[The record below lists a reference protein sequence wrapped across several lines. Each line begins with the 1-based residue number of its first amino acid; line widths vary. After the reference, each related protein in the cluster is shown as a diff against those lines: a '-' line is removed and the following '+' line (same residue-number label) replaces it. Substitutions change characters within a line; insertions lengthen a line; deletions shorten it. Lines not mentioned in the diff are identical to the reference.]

1 MVRNLSIR
9 SRILAVLAVPVL
21 VLVAAAAVF
30 SWNGFAAA
38 RDAAALRGAV
48 QAARDVPALV
58 AALDTERTASTRVL
72 GGDAAASTDLSQARS
87 ATDALLERSTRAL
100 QQVDTGRLGEEPG
113 RAVAAALATAG
124 QVRDVRALV
133 DQGQQSPTF
142 VSATY
147 ETAIGAQSE
156 LPGAL
161 AEDADPAGADALRAA
176 SAVQQQIGLLA
187 DERDVGTRALTTSIG
202 ISTAERSSLLGLTA
216 QISTNRSE
224 AVRLARS
231 AGVQIPQPSVA
242 FVQLRTAMEADP
254 GAGFALPSVES
265 WRSALN
271 SEIAALGPSA
281 QALSAASLDAVTQQ
295 ADSARTTAIA
305 VTAGALAAVLVPLL
319 IALLIARGITEPLR
333 ALTRAAGDVR
343 ERLPRLVEAA
353 HSGDGTDSAD
363 GAAPEAELEPI
374 PVRGRD
380 EVGRLATAFNEV
392 NATTVQ
398 VAREQAALRSS
409 IASTFVTVARR
420 DQALLNRQLA
430 FIDGLERA
438 EEDPQT
444 LEDLFTLDHLATR
457 MRRNAE
463 SLLVLAGIDSGRRL
477 RAPMPLSD
485 VVRTASSEIEDYR
498 RVDLA
503 LGADP
508 AVLGHLALPAAHL
521 LAELLE
527 NATRSSDPST
537 RVRVATSPSPWGVLL
552 TVTDE
557 GIGMTPAQRAEV
569 AARLADPSASAA
581 VGASEL
587 GYFVVGRIARRL
599 GATVEVHAGAA
610 RGTVVALSLPA
621 SVFAGT
627 VQAADPGTRASQ
639 PALPVRATSTGA
651 LPAVRLPETAAAA
664 VPGPLP
670 VAARA
675 AETAAA
681 ASEQAPAA
689 ATTTGGLPRRAP
701 RAAQA
706 AQGVQRARAATGQ
719 LSAVAPVSSA
729 ASAASAPSAS
739 VAAPQPAARGAVERP
754 GAPVDP
760 AVARRSAVFRTFTSR
775 RSDLGAAPEA
785 PREIDLTALRS
796 PLEAAAPTG
805 AATAPAAASSAAE
818 PRTVAPAVSLS
829 ALEEAVEPYS
839 PTTTPA
845 SGGAALPAR
854 EVERSRGGHAAPRR
868 GLFQRLTTGP
878 LPAVPAAEP
887 APAAAPEQ
895 SEAAEAAEV
904 RPMTRRE
911 LRALEASGR
920 LTAVRGPRTGPQ
932 RATAPK
938 TGPQRAVLPTAP
950 QTPPS
955 RSAAPLPEPAAS
967 RPAPAPVAPPLVPAP
982 TAVVTGPI
990 TGPTQLPAGLVLPVD
1005 ETPFTPVSSA
1015 SGTGAASL
1023 PRRSPGAPA
1032 AAEGG
1037 SDRAAGWLAQP
1048 GAPLRPLRS
1057 MPPATG
1063 VSPALASFETGRI
1076 PREPYR
1082 PSAHAS
1088 GAAPLA
1094 RRAPSSSPSSSA
1106 PRSAVAQ
1113 HPPRR
1118 REPSEVRSML
1128 AGYTSGVSR
1137 ARRTPAGAQSDTQT
1151 KEER

>member
-9 SRILAVLAVPVL
+9 SRILAVLALPVL

-30 SWNGFAAA
+30 SWNGFTAA
-38 RDAAALRGAV
+38 RDAAALQRAV
-48 QAARDVPALV
+48 QAASDAPALV
-58 AALDTERTASTRVL
+58 AALDAERTASTRVL
-72 GGDAAASTDLSQARS
+72 DGDPGASEDLTRARAS
-87 ATDALLERSTRAL
+87 TDALLDTTTRSL
-100 QQVDTGRLGEEPG
+100 QRVDAQRIGEEPA
-113 RAVAAALATAG
+113 RAVAAALATTG

-133 DQGQQSPTF
+133 DQGRQSATL
-142 VSATY
+142 VSAAY

-176 SAVQQQIGLLA
+176 TAVQQQAGLLA
-187 DERDVGTRALTTSIG
+187 DQRDVGTRALSTSGG
-202 ISTAERSSLLGLTA
+202 ISTSERSSLLGLTA
-216 QISTNRSE
+216 QLSTNRSE

-242 FVQLRTAMEADP
+242 YVQLRTALEADE
-254 GAGFALPSVES
+254 GAGFGLPSVES
-265 WRSALN
+265 WRSAVN

-281 QALSAASLDAVTQQ
+281 QALSAAGVDAVAAQ
-295 ADSARTTAIA
+295 AASARTTAVA
-305 VTAGALAAVLVPLL
+305 VAGGALAAVVVPLL
-319 IALLIARGITEPLR
+319 IALLIARSITGPLR
-333 ALTRAAGDVR
+333 ALTRAAGQVR

-353 HSGDGTDSAD
+353 HSGDGSDDA
-363 GAAPEAELEPI
+363 EEVELEPI

-398 VAREQAALRSS
+398 VAREQAALRGA

-420 DQALLNRQLA
+420 DQALLSRQLS
-430 FIDGLERA
+430 FIDSLERA

-444 LEDLFTLDHLATR
+444 LEELFTLDHLATR

-537 RVRVATSPSPWGVLL
+537 RVRVATSPSPGGVLL

-581 VGASEL
+581 VGAAEL

-599 GATVEVHAGAA
+599 GAAVEVHAGVS
-610 RGTVVALSLPA
+610 RGTVVAVSLPSA
-621 SVFAGT
+621 VFAGA
-627 VQAADPGTRASQ
+627 VQAADPGVRAPQ
-639 PALPVRATSTGA
+639 PALPVRATATGA
-651 LPAVRLPETAAAA
+651 LPAVRLPESAPAAARGP
-664 VPGPLP
+664 VPA
-670 VAARA
+670 AARA
-675 AETAAA
+675 AAPLAAA
-681 ASEQAPAA
+681 PS
-689 ATTTGGLPRRAP
+689 ATTRTGSLPRRAP

-706 AQGVQRARAATGQ
+706 AEAAQRARAATGP
-719 LSAVAPVSSA
+719 LAAAPA
-729 ASAASAPSAS
+729 APLTGVPAAPAPGSDAAGAPPLAPS
-739 VAAPQPAARGAVERP
+739 
-754 GAPVDP
+754 DP
-760 AVARRSAVFRTFTSR
+760 AVARRSAVFRTFTAR
-775 RSDLGAAPEA
+775 RGELQPPTGAPH
-785 PREIDLTALRS
+785 EIDLTALRA
-796 PLEAAAPTG
+796 PLAPVTP
-805 AATAPAAASSAAE
+805 AAPAAAAPARPAE
-818 PRTVAPAVSLS
+818 PLA
-829 ALEEAVEPYS
+829 ALTEAVEPYA
-839 PTTTPA
+839 PTATAT
-845 SGGAALPAR
+845 GGAPVLPAR
-854 EVERSRGGHAAPRR
+854 EAERARGDHAAPKR
-868 GLFQRLTTGP
+868 GLFARR
-878 LPAVPAAEP
+878 PARPEDAAAP
-887 APAAAPEQ
+887 APADALPSQAAPGHRTGD
-895 SEAAEAAEV
+895 AVPVGAPDAAEV

-920 LTAVRGPRTGPQ
+920 FPAVRGQRGAGQRTGQ
-932 RATAPK
+932 
-938 TGPQRAVLPTAP
+938 QRAVLPAAP
-950 QTPPS
+950 QTPPA
-955 RSAAPLPEPAAS
+955 RTPAPLPEPVAS
-967 RPAPAPVAPPLVPAP
+967 RPAPAPAAPPLAPVPVP
-982 TAVVTGPI
+982 VTAATAGPAGAA
-990 TGPTQLPAGLVLPVD
+990 GPAGLPAGLVLPPAD
-1005 ETPFTPVSSA
+1005 APFQPVS
-1015 SGTGAASL
+1015 GTRAEAGAAL
-1023 PRRSPGAPA
+1023 PRRSTGVRPVPEAAP
-1032 AAEGG
+1032 E
-1037 SDRAAGWLAQP
+1037 RAAGWHAQP

-1082 PSAHAS
+1082 PAALSTGS
-1088 GAAPLA
+1088 APLV
-1094 RRAPSSSPSSSA
+1094 RRAPSGVPAAPSR
-1106 PRSAVAQ
+1106 PVGGQ

-1137 ARRTPAGAQSDTQT
+1137 ARRTPAGASSDTQT